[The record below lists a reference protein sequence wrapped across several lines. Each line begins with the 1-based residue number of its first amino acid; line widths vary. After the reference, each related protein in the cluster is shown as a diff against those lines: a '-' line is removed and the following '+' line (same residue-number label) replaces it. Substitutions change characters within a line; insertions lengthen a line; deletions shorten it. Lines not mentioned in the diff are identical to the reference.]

1 MDTND
6 RTRLN
11 DDHEAE
17 LAQGLRDDRD
27 PRLEGDRDANRGVTL
42 HAERLVANVEQ
53 HEWNRVRVTRRVVT
67 EERTITVPVRREEL
81 VMEYLGDEKAPK
93 GHAGTVRGSTDT
105 VDSRVVAEFVL
116 HEEVPRVEMDTFE
129 RERVQVLVD
138 TQRSLV
144 EFSDTLAREEVTV
157 EGDEH
162 LADGRG
168 TARADERGDRRI

>member
-6 RTRLN
+6 RTRRN
-11 DDHEAE
+11 DDHEVGRASE
-17 LAQGLRDDRD
+17 LRDDRD
-27 PRLEGDRDANRGVTL
+27 PRLDGDRELTL

-53 HEWNRVRVTRRVVT
+53 HEWNRVRVTRRVVA

-81 VMEYLGDEKAPK
+81 VVEYSNDKDAPK
-93 GHAGTVRGSTDT
+93 AHAGTVRGSTDT

-144 EFSDTLAREEVTV
+144 EFSDTLAREEVSI

-162 LADGRG
+162 LVEGRG
-168 TARADERGDRRI
+168 IARADERGDRRI